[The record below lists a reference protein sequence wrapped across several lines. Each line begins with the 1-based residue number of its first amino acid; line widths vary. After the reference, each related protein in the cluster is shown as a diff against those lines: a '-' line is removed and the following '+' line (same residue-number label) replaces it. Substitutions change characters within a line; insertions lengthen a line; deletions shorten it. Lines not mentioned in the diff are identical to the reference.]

1 MRKTSLLA
9 AIFSLV
15 MLVTTQATAARSNN
29 DCCSGM
35 GGARYCDSSAGRV
48 VCNNGFY
55 SSCYCSRTAVMDL
68 QFVAGCCLW
77 QGGVLKIDPVGLV
90 ICTDGSVSAI
100 CSSITASQNAS
111 AW

>member
-1 MRKTSLLA
+1 MRKMPLIT
-9 AIFSLV
+9 AIFSLA
-15 MLVTTQATAARSNN
+15 LLFTTTVSAASSRS
-29 DCCSGM
+29 DCCNGM

-55 SSCYCSRTAVMDL
+55 SSCYCKATAVMDL
-68 QFVAGCCLW
+68 QFISGCCLW
-77 QGGVLKIDPVGLV
+77 QGGVMKVDPMGIV

-100 CSSITASQNAS
+100 CSTITASKKAS